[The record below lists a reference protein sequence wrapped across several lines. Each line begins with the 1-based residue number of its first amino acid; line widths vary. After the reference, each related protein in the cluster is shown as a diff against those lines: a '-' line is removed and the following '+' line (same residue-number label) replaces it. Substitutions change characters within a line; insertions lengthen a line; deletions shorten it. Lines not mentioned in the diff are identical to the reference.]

1 MWVVVAKCGIEEAF
15 NGKPEK
21 WLVGHW
27 RSEEFNEL
35 GVTLPKGSI
44 ERLLGRKLTYE
55 DGPVEIVSLNSNE

>member
-15 NGKPEK
+15 NGKPKK

-27 RSEEFNEL
+27 IAQRGEEL

-55 DGPVEIVSLNSNE
+55 DGPVEIVSLNINE